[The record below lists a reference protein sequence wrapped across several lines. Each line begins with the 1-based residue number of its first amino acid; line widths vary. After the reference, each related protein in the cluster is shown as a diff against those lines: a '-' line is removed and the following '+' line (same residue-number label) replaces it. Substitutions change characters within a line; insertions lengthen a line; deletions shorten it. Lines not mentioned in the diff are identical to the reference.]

1 MPNQTQYRAPKWA
14 IDLKKQYQY
23 FKSECREDEAYG
35 VFHAG
40 RLALE
45 SEFACSFG
53 DSTGF
58 FQSELNP
65 IESDDFG
72 VVEPD
77 KPKWTHVVHN
87 SDKAYRHLTKGRLYK
102 INDWSDSGGGCYLN
116 DNNDDERFICVECCA
131 HLAGDS
137 WTLVSIPE

>member
-1 MPNQTQYRAPKWA
+1 MSDQTQYRAPKWA
-14 IDLKKQYQY
+14 IELKKQYQY
-23 FKSECREDEAYG
+23 FKSDCRDDEAYG

-45 SEFACSFG
+45 SEFGCSFG

-58 FQSELNP
+58 FQSELDP

-72 VVEPD
+72 VVEPE
-77 KPKWTHVVHN
+77 KPDWTHVVHN
-87 SDKAYRHLTKGRLYK
+87 SDKAARYFTKGKLYK
-102 INDWSDSGGGCYLN
+102 AGVWTSSGGGCYLKD
-116 DNNDDERFICVECCA
+116 DNNNERFICVENCA